1 MLGCGSGT
9 GQGDVLEFRLLGPLE
24 VLEGDR
30 VLPLGGEKQRAALA
44 MLLLHRNT
52 VVSRDRLIGGI
63 WGETPPVSARPTLD
77 TYMSRLRKVLRTDA
91 RGPRLVTRPPGY
103 LLRVED
109 GELDLQRFDTLLD
122 RARSALASRDWLAG
136 GEDLREALSL
146 FKGAPLE
153 DLAHVSFAQAEVGRL
168 EELRLGALELRL
180 DADLETGDHAE
191 VVGELESL
199 VPGSR
204 SGSGSGPCSCSPCI
218 GRAGRET
225 PCWRSTG
232 PGGSSARSSAW
243 IPVSRCSSSISG
255 SSSRTPPWNSPG
267 TRQRPGGRP
276 AAFLRPRPRSPI
288 GVFPRSRS
296 RLRWFGHHLGG
307 PLRGTDGAADG
318 PPADGRRP
326 SEARRSLSSSCSSPS
341 SFRPSAEGGGGH
353 LPSSVREWC
362 CST

>member
-1 MLGCGSGT
+1 MLGCGLGT

-44 MLLLHRNT
+44 MLLLHRNM

-77 TYMSRLRKVLRTDA
+77 TYVSRLRKVLRTDA

-122 RARSALASRDWLAG
+122 RARSALASRDWSAG

-153 DLAHVSFAQAEVGRL
+153 DLAHVPFAQAEVGRL

-180 DADLETGDHAE
+180 DADLEIGRHLE

-199 VPGSR
+199 VARFPFRERFWALLMLALYR
-204 SGSGSGPCSCSPCI
+204 SGRQGDALLAFDRARRILGEELGVDPGQPLQQLHQRILQQDPSLELARDPAA
-218 GRAGRET
+218 AGR
-225 PCWRSTG
+225 PTG
-232 PGGSSARSSAW
+232 GLSSPPG
-243 IPVSRCSSSISG
+243 
-255 SSSRTPPWNSPG
+255 
-267 TRQRPGGRP
+267 P
-276 AAFLRPRPRSPI
+276 AAR
-288 GVFPRSRS
+288 
-296 RLRWFGHHLGG
+296 
-307 PLRGTDGAADG
+307 
-318 PPADGRRP
+318 
-326 SEARRSLSSSCSSPS
+326 
-341 SFRPSAEGGGGH
+341 
-353 LPSSVREWC
+353 
-362 CST
+362 